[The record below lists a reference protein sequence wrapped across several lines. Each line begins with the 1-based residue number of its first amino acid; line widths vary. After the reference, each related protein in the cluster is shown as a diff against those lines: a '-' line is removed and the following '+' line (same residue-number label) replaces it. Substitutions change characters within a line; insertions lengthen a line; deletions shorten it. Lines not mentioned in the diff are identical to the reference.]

1 MTRTFW
7 QELVLGLV
15 VVALAAFW
23 IAGAFNPNKEAQA
36 VLSDNT
42 NQSIATVKANVASTM
57 PAIVRG
63 ADVIQT
69 VATTCVDGSTYTVNI
84 LNSTGGRIATYTTNP
99 GSGTSLITTMVSDVG
114 KYYSRV
120 QTGSVISFQMQP

>member
-23 IAGAFNPNKEAQA
+23 IAGAFNPNKDAQA
-36 VLSDNT
+36 VLTDNT
-42 NQSIATVKANVASTM
+42 NQSIATVKSNVSSSA
-57 PAIVRG
+57 PAIVNG

-69 VATTCVDGSTYTVNI
+69 VSTTCVPGSIYTVLI
-84 LNSTGGRIATYTTNP
+84 KSVTGTTLATYTTTV
-99 GSGTSLITTMVSDVG
+99 GSGATLITTIVNDVNR
-114 KYYSRV
+114 YYSRV
-120 QTGSVISFQMQP
+120 STGNTISFQLQ

>member
-42 NQSIATVKANVASTM
+42 NQSIATVKA
-57 PAIVRG
+57 IVRG
-63 ADVIQT
+63 ADVIQS
-69 VATTCVDGSTYTVNI
+69 VATTCVDGSSYTVNI
-84 LNSTGGRIATYTTNP
+84 LNSAGIRLASYTTNP
-99 GSGTSLITTMVSDVG
+99 GTGTSLITTVVADVS
-114 KYYSRV
+114 KYYSRT
-120 QTGSVISFQMQP
+120 QSGNIINFQLQP

>member
-63 ADVIQT
+63 ADVIQS
-69 VATTCVDGSTYTVNI
+69 VATTCVDGSSYTVNI
-84 LNSTGGRIATYTTNP
+84 LNSAGIRLASYTTNP
-99 GSGTSLITTMVSDVG
+99 GTGTSLITTVVADVS
-114 KYYSRV
+114 KYYSRT
-120 QTGSVISFQMQP
+120 QSGNIINFQLQP

>member
-23 IAGAFNPNKEAQA
+23 IAGAFNPNKDAQA

-42 NQSIATVKANVASTM
+42 NQSIATVKSNVSSTA
-57 PAIVRG
+57 PAIVNG

-69 VATTCVDGSTYTVNI
+69 VSTTCVTGSIYTVI
-84 LNSTGGRIATYTTNP
+84 IKNSAGVTLATYTTSV
-99 GSGTSLITTMVSDVG
+99 GSGATLITTIVNDVNR
-114 KYYSRV
+114 YYSRV
-120 QTGSVISFQMQP
+120 TSGNSISFQLQ